1 MALSQRGVELM
12 VAAVEKQF
20 LEERSLSVAYGNLST
35 MYAEEGDDE
44 RSRNYAELAV
54 RAEAAGAGTKL
65 R

>member
-1 MALSQRGVELM
+1 M

>member
-1 MALSQRGVELM
+1 
-12 VAAVEKQF
+12 
-20 LEERSLSVAYGNLST
+20 